1 MEKYIIITE
10 FGEQQDIRV
19 GLKSCKNKYNL
30 LLCWAKHLS
39 YPYIGIKSK
48 TKLIEDIKFD
58 LREFKQYVMN
68 ARSYMTNFYNE
79 SYLVNG
85 IHIELY
91 VVKREQNCDSSFL
104 FKIFVFYK
112 NWDFLVEKEYN
123 SPFDALVDS
132 INIIQWDEFS
142 QEEKNEFEKV
152 LKSTSHVN
160 CVIRNLVW
168 NFECSILSNN
178 LKVYITLYVHP
189 NIVIKDLT
197 ASIQNR
203 VKEAIKK
210 TSDLET
216 KAVNVKIRNITP
228 KTENTVEG

>member
-1 MEKYIIITE
+1 MEKYIVITE
-10 FGEQQDIRV
+10 FGDQQDIRV

-68 ARSYMTNFYNE
+68 ARSYMTNFYHE

-91 VVKREQNCDSSFL
+91 IVKREQNCESSFL

-112 NWDFLVEKEYN
+112 NWDFQVEKEYN

-132 INIIQWDEFS
+132 LNIIQWNEFS

-168 NFECSILSNN
+168 NLECSILGNS
-178 LKVYITLYVHP
+178 LKVYI
-189 NIVIKDLT
+189 
-197 ASIQNR
+197 
-203 VKEAIKK
+203 VK
-210 TSDLET
+210 S
-216 KAVNVKIRNITP
+216 
-228 KTENTVEG
+228 

>member
-112 NWDFLVEKEYN
+112 NWDFLMEKEYN

-178 LKVYITLYVHP
+178 LKVYI
-189 NIVIKDLT
+189 
-197 ASIQNR
+197 
-203 VKEAIKK
+203 VK
-210 TSDLET
+210 S
-216 KAVNVKIRNITP
+216 
-228 KTENTVEG
+228 

>member
-1 MEKYIIITE
+1 MKKWLIRCLTVLAMVCLIPGIVLNVKAADSIYTYC
-10 FGEQQDIRV
+10 FVCTQQRNYEI
-19 GLKSCKNKYNL
+19 LEY
-30 LLCWAKHLS
+30 
-39 YPYIGIKSK
+39 
-48 TKLIEDIKFD
+48 IKFD

-68 ARSYMTNFYNE
+68 ARSYMTNFYSE

-91 VVKREQNCDSSFL
+91 VVKREQNCESSFL

-123 SPFDALVDS
+123 SPFDALGDS
-132 INIIQWDEFS
+132 LNIIQWDEFS

-168 NFECSILSNN
+168 NFECSILGNS
-178 LKVYITLYVHP
+178 LKVYI
-189 NIVIKDLT
+189 
-197 ASIQNR
+197 
-203 VKEAIKK
+203 VK
-210 TSDLET
+210 S
-216 KAVNVKIRNITP
+216 
-228 KTENTVEG
+228 

>member
-10 FGEQQDIRV
+10 FGDQQDIRV

-58 LREFKQYVMN
+58 LREFKPYVMN

-112 NWDFLVEKEYN
+112 NWDFQVEKEYN

-132 INIIQWDEFS
+132 LNIIQWNEFS

-168 NFECSILSNN
+168 NFECSILGNS
-178 LKVYITLYVHP
+178 LKVYI
-189 NIVIKDLT
+189 
-197 ASIQNR
+197 
-203 VKEAIKK
+203 VK
-210 TSDLET
+210 S
-216 KAVNVKIRNITP
+216 
-228 KTENTVEG
+228 